1 MRINADKA
9 ALTTVVNHGTSVN
22 LQTLLYGEQGALFY
36 DVVDGLITIPNDSTS
51 YHVNAGLR
59 FVASP
64 GHDIPSGMGFPK
76 MNSAMVE
83 RVTSI
88 VPSSTPDPP
97 DPPPSEGT
105 NLDGCTIPWTDVC
118 GCTDCD
124 VPYAIIADSAMF
136 SVVDSDI
143 PEGFTNW
150 NQLIGR
156 TIEVFLRFQRVTG
169 ILHAIAK
176 NRIFVTVQSVV
187 EDARTTDQIHVVDT
201 IPLPSPVPVIA
212 NSLAAGNTTTITVS
226 SNPAS
231 PALYAVG
238 KLIAVTVSPSHS
250 ITGVIHAM
258 VGNKLLLTITAV
270 TIGTYSQYDINVPTI
285 L

>member
-1 MRINADKA
+1 
-9 ALTTVVNHGTSVN
+9 
-22 LQTLLYGEQGALFY
+22 
-36 DVVDGLITIPNDSTS
+36 
-51 YHVNAGLR
+51 
-59 FVASP
+59 
-64 GHDIPSGMGFPK
+64 MGFPK
-76 MNSAMVE
+76 MNSAMTA

-88 VPSSTPDPP
+88 EQSSTPDPP

-105 NLDGCTIPWTDVC
+105 NPDGCTIPWTDVC
-118 GCTDCD
+118 GCESCY

-156 TIEVFLRFQRVTG
+156 TIEVFLIYQVVTG

-176 NRIFVTVQSVV
+176 NRLFVTVQSVV
-187 EDARTTDQIHVVDT
+187 ENGRITDQIHVVDT

-212 NSLAAGNTTTITVS
+212 NELAAGNTTTIMVF
-226 SNPAS
+226 N

-238 KLIAVTVSPSHS
+238 RSIAVTVSVTRR
-250 ITGVIHAM
+250 ITGVIHAI
-258 VGNKLLLTITAV
+258 VGNRLLVTVTAV
-270 TIGTYSQYDINVPTI
+270 TIGTYSQSDINVPTI
-285 L
+285 IR

>member
-1 MRINADKA
+1 
-9 ALTTVVNHGTSVN
+9 
-22 LQTLLYGEQGALFY
+22 
-36 DVVDGLITIPNDSTS
+36 
-51 YHVNAGLR
+51 
-59 FVASP
+59 
-64 GHDIPSGMGFPK
+64 

-88 VPSSTPDPP
+88 LQSTAPDPP

-105 NLDGCTIPWTDVC
+105 NPDGCTIPWTNVC
-118 GCTDCD
+118 GCESCY

-150 NQLIGR
+150 SQLIGR
-156 TIEVFLRFQRVTG
+156 TIEVFLMYQRVTG

-176 NRIFVTVQSVV
+176 NRIFVTVQSVEPDGV
-187 EDARTTDQIHVVDT
+187 TYDKIFVVDT
-201 IPLPSPVPVIA
+201 IPLPSPVPVTV
-212 NSLAAGNTTTITVS
+212 NELAAGNTTTLIVS
-226 SNPAS
+226 N

-238 KLIAVTVSPSHS
+238 KLIAVTVSDIRR

-270 TIGTYSQYDINVPTI
+270 TIGTYSHPDINGPTI
-285 L
+285 I